1 MFANQTH
8 GAGFTL
14 QCSLPKKLQTLVL
27 RRQSGVFKRP
37 KVPKPRRQMG
47 SLVVRMTK
55 NHPNISKVHENLWLR
70 HFDVKEPL
78 LRSFRRPSAVK
89 YRKPRR
95 VASGR
100 NLLDLGGQGLAN
112 LMGILNALYLLNI
125 RKYHLKYQ
133 EPCGKWEMDH
143 YVLTM
148 SKTAFQTMFHRTNQD
163 TWHSRL
169 RMQNIWRRV
178 INFPAT

>member
-1 MFANQTH
+1 MGYNPSYKWINPTNYYPIYNWGYNPLTKWDEPPSWASPTKSGPANQTH

-55 NHPNISKVHENLWLR
+55 NHPKISKVHENLWLR

-112 LMGILNALYLLNI
+112 LMGILNALYLNI

-133 EPCGKWEMDH
+133 EPCGKWT
-143 YVLTM
+143 TM
-148 SKTAFQTMFHRTNQD
+148 S
-163 TWHSRL
+163 
-169 RMQNIWRRV
+169 
-178 INFPAT
+178 